1 MGMVILELTLSY
13 YFGEKKKNRN
23 ENNQHL
29 FLSSL
34 CISDSTACKCRTG
47 NQKCW
52 TKCARIYQSKRRAE
66 SPRSEQTLPDILKQS
81 SEIDDI
87 IYEDIVDNN
96 QMNSADS
103 PNLEELLDS
112 LPFPW
117 RRNIYR
123 LIQKAEM
130 AELENFL

>member
-1 MGMVILELTLSY
+1 MVVVARSGGRLWYSFDRLMVAEAAAALP
-13 YFGEKKKNRN
+13 
-23 ENNQHL
+23 
-29 FLSSL
+29 
-34 CISDSTACKCRTG
+34 CDSTACKCRTG

-66 SPRSEQTLPDILKQS
+66 SPRSEQILPDILKQS

-87 IYEDIVDNN
+87 IYEDILDNN
-96 QMNSADS
+96 QRNSADS

>member
-1 MGMVILELTLSY
+1 MVLVVVFVTVVRVEMLFMFTLIIFV
-13 YFGEKKKNRN
+13 YF
-23 ENNQHL
+23 
-29 FLSSL
+29 FL
-34 CISDSTACKCRTG
+34 SDSTACKCRTG

-66 SPRSEQTLPDILKQS
+66 SPRSEQPLPDILKQS

-87 IYEDIVDNN
+87 RYEDLVDTN
-96 QMNSADS
+96 QRNSADS
-103 PNLEELLDS
+103 PSLEELLDS

-123 LIQKAEM
+123 LIQEAEM

>member
-1 MGMVILELTLSY
+1 MRALQKS
-13 YFGEKKKNRN
+13 
-23 ENNQHL
+23 
-29 FLSSL
+29 FLDLGSEGSQPWML
-34 CISDSTACKCRTG
+34 PQVEDDSESIEIPDHYSTACKCRTG

-66 SPRSEQTLPDILKQS
+66 SPRSEQILPDILKQS

-87 IYEDIVDNN
+87 IYEDILDNN
-96 QMNSADS
+96 QRNSADS